1 MTTEQTD
8 KISEQLVALRI
19 EVATIKADIKLLKYI
34 FYPIITG
41 IMLTGGIEVAR
52 MIITGKP

>member
-1 MTTEQTD
+1 MTAEQSD
-8 KISEQLVALRI
+8 KINDQLTALRI

-41 IMLTGGIEVAR
+41 IMLTGGVEVAR

>member
-1 MTTEQTD
+1 MTTEQSNA
-8 KISEQLVALRI
+8 ISEQLIALRI

-41 IMLTGGIEVAR
+41 IMLTGGVEVAR
-52 MIITGKP
+52 MIVTGKP